1 MLGGALAPSRAAPC
15 STAPISPACDPGGRA
30 AAGLPQDPQAPE
42 LITVRDPVARGRYPH
57 QSLLRLWSE
66 ADAQAVDA
74 ALADTELTELA
85 QRPVQTLSG
94 GQRQRVWLALVLAQ
108 DTGILLLDEPTT
120 FLDIRHQLD
129 LLDLCARLRGGRRT
143 LVVVLH
149 DLNLAFRYASRVVM
163 MREGRIAAQGAAD
176 EVVNEGALR
185 QVFDLD
191 CRVMPDPETGSPM
204 IVPRRGRSL

>member
-1 MLGGALAPSRAAPC
+1 MLGGALAPSQ
-15 STAPISPACDPGGRA
+15 GRA
-30 AAGLPQDPQAPE
+30 LLDGADLAGLRPKAVARRLAYLPQDPQAPE
-42 LITVRDPVARGRYPH
+42 LITVRDLVARGRYPH

-85 QRPVQTLSG
+85 QRPVQTLPG

-129 LLDLCARLRGGRRT
+129 LLDLCARLHAAGRT

-149 DLNLAFRYASRVVM
+149 DLNLAFRYASRVIM
-163 MREGRIAAQGAAD
+163 MRDGRIAAQGAAD
-176 EVVNEGALR
+176 EVVTEAALR
-185 QVFDLD
+185 QVFDL
-191 CRVMPDPETGSPM
+191 TAG
-204 IVPRRGRSL
+204 

>member
-1 MLGGALAPSRAAPC
+1 M
-15 STAPISPACDPGGRA
+15 
-30 AAGLPQDPQAPE
+30 
-42 LITVRDPVARGRYPH
+42 RDLVARGRYPH

-120 FLDIRHQLD
+120 FLDIRHQLT
-129 LLDLCARLRGGRRT
+129 CWTSAPACTRPAGPWSSCCT
-143 LVVVLH
+143 
-149 DLNLAFRYASRVVM
+149 
-163 MREGRIAAQGAAD
+163 
-176 EVVNEGALR
+176 
-185 QVFDLD
+185 
-191 CRVMPDPETGSPM
+191 T
-204 IVPRRGRSL
+204 

>member
-1 MLGGALAPSRAAPC
+1 M
-15 STAPISPACDPGGRA
+15 
-30 AAGLPQDPQAPE
+30 
-42 LITVRDPVARGRYPH
+42 RDLVARGRYPH

-129 LLDLCARLRGGRRT
+129 LLDLCARLHAAGRT

-149 DLNLAFRYASRVVM
+149 DLNLAFRYASRVIM
-163 MREGRIAAQGAAD
+163 MRDGRIAAQGAAD
-176 EVVNEGALR
+176 EVVTEAALR